1 MNRCLYFYP
10 YPFNQARFTVV
21 LLLAAAALLT
31 GLSAHAQND
40 SAFKPVVRNFPP
52 AALRGELQVQQP
64 PIIAIDGKPDRL
76 SPGVR
81 IRDTNNM
88 LVMSAALV
96 NRPVVVNYLRESGGM
111 VHEVWILNSEEVL
124 LKRPNSPKSLL
135 ERIFGSSNPSVMPS
149 N

>member
-1 MNRCLYFYP
+1 MNRCLYFYG
-10 YPFNQARFTVV
+10 YPFKPARFSAV
-21 LLLAAAALLT
+21 LLLSAAALLT
-31 GLSAHAQND
+31 GLSAQAQTD
-40 SAFKPVVRNFPP
+40 GSFKPGVRNFPP

-64 PIIAIDGKPDRL
+64 PIIAMDGKPDRL

-96 NRPVVVNYLRESGGM
+96 NRPVVVNYVRESGGM
-111 VHEVWILNSEEVL
+111 VHEVWILNSEEAL

-135 ERIFGSSNPSVMPS
+135 ERIFGTRDPALAPTN
-149 N
+149 